1 MPLIKKQADTDV
13 IMGVW
18 RMTESLQELESK
30 YQVPKSE
37 LDTYSSF
44 RNDRRRKE
52 WLTVRILLRELAGP
66 DVGIAYQHS
75 GKPFL
80 IGSDLF
86 ISITH
91 TIGYVGIRLGRQ
103 PVALDMEY
111 MSRRVLNLIPRFV
124 SPQEMQ
130 YIDPNNEI
138 QTALII
144 WSAKETLYKRFDFTD
159 VSFDEHL
166 SVSDLHV
173 TAPQGSF
180 SGSITIDGFH
190 AVVTLYYELTDD
202 LITVFC

>member
-1 MPLIKKQADTDV
+1 MPLIKKITDNDA

-18 RMTESLQELESK
+18 QMTESLQVLEEQ
-30 YQVPKSE
+30 YEVPDKE
-37 LDTYSSF
+37 RQTYTAF

-52 WLTVRILLRELAGP
+52 WLTVRILLREIAGP
-66 DVGIAYQHS
+66 DVHIAYQPS

-91 TIGYVGIRLGRQ
+91 TIGYVGIRLGKQ

-111 MSRRVLNLIPRFV
+111 MSRRVVSLIPRFV
-124 SPQEMQ
+124 SPEEMQ
-130 YIDPNNEI
+130 YVDPDNEV

-159 VSFDEHL
+159 IEFDQHL
-166 SVSDLHV
+166 AVRDLHV
-173 TAPQGSF
+173 TQPAGSF
-180 SGSITIDGFH
+180 GGSITKDGFH
-190 AVVTLYYELTDD
+190 AEVTLHYSLDDD

>member
-1 MPLIKKQADTDV
+1 MPLIKKELDNDTL
-13 IMGVW
+13 MGVW
-18 RMTESLQELESK
+18 RMTESLKELEES
-30 YQVPKSE
+30 YEVPKSE
-37 LDTYSSF
+37 QDTYTSF

-52 WLTVRILLRELAGP
+52 WLTVRILLREL
-66 DVGIAYQHS
+66 VGDNVLIAYQPS

-103 PVALDMEY
+103 PVAVDMEY
-111 MSRRVLNLIPRFV
+111 MSHRVVNLIPRFV
-124 SPQEMQ
+124 SPIEMQ
-130 YIDPNNEI
+130 YIDPDNEI

-144 WSAKETLYKRFDFTD
+144 WSAKETIYKRFDFTD

-173 TAPQGSF
+173 NGAKGDF
-180 SGSITIDGFH
+180 KGNITKDGFH
-190 AVVTLYYELTDD
+190 AVVTLHYELTDD